1 MKMCVFCNEYAA
13 DIRVCLYTEYKYRQT
28 EHRAFGPG
36 GLAVR
41 SFDVCVKLREV
52 GVKLCCEVATQS
64 R

>member
-1 MKMCVFCNEYAA
+1 MCVTAFFARIRCRYA
-13 DIRVCLYTEYKYRQT
+13 ISVFVLYTEYKYRQR

-52 GVKLCCEVATQS
+52 RVKLA
-64 R
+64 